1 MQGIRLCSP
10 QAKIPY
16 HIEDME
22 LNIYSVE
29 ELAYYLYH
37 TVFFVDTGFFNE
49 RLTEYI
55 RTGLELPG
63 LAAKLK
69 HSMELKNSFS
79 DLVMLVVRESQYYE
93 EDELKQLQKNLDI
106 IRSKRLKE
114 RMKVRAELLYQGGK
128 LAGANEIYNN
138 ILSEKGQ
145 PVLMTGN
152 QEHDEFY
159 GSIYLGLGKI
169 KVRMFYFAEAAED
182 FKKAY
187 ILYPDRESGRAL
199 IHALLLGMDYQGETK
214 EELLGKIAAE
224 LGTLTLEEEMIT
236 QCIDDLKE
244 SAIKC
249 ELTKEYEYLEKV
261 ITYDGCRNLDDF
273 YEGIHQVVDEWKQE
287 YRKLI

>member
-10 QAKIPY
+10 QAKVPY

-29 ELAYYLYH
+29 ELAYYLYN

-55 RTGLELPG
+55 RTELELPG

-69 HSMELKNSFS
+69 HAMELKNSFS
-79 DLVMLVVRESQYYE
+79 DMVMLLVRESRFYE

-106 IRSKRLKE
+106 IGSKSLKE

-138 ILSEKGQ
+138 ILNEKGQ
-145 PVLMTGN
+145 PVLMTGD

-159 GSIYLGLGKI
+159 GGIYLGLGKI

-182 FKKAY
+182 LKKAY
-187 ILYPDRESGRAL
+187 ILYPCRESGSAL
-199 IHALLLGMDYQGETK
+199 IHSLLLGMDYQEESK
-214 EELLGKIAAE
+214 EKLLEKIMAE
-224 LGTLTLEEEMIT
+224 LGSLALDEALVI
-236 QCIDDLKE
+236 QCIEEIKE

-273 YEGIHQVVDEWKQE
+273 YEGIHQVIDEWKQE
-287 YRKLI
+287 YRKQI